1 MNKTHLELVQ
11 PLDSWNKVKF
21 VNVTSKRRLPTLKK
35 KKINIKMHK
44 VVMMTGNRPSVTS
57 FLDTDTVRTEN
68 IVKKINKIQAGFRST
83 FSYCGTS
90 IK

>member
-21 VNVTSKRRLPTLKK
+21 VNVTSKRRLPTLK
-35 KKINIKMHK
+35 INIKMHK
-44 VVMMTGNRPSVTS
+44 VVMMTANRPLVTS

-68 IVKKINKIQAGFRST
+68 IVSNQQNTG
-83 FSYCGTS
+83 
-90 IK
+90 